1 MGIYIGIPAR
11 YGSTRFPGKP
21 LKKILGL
28 SMLEHCYKRA
38 SMVKNIDKVFVASG
52 DDKISAF
59 CKEKE
64 IEFIPTDP
72 SIERPGLR
80 VQKAAERLNL
90 NDEDIVVVWQGDEP
104 LIHPDMVFDSIQP
117 LINNPN
123 DIFVSNMM
131 AVASEEDR
139 NNPSEIKV
147 VIDSQ
152 NIALFMSRA
161 PIPSKFHEEEG
172 TTSYKQV
179 CVMPFRWKFMKFFNY
194 GLKSA
199 KLEKQES
206 IEMLRAIENNYK
218 VAMVNSIFITKS
230 VDTQKDLDDAIE
242 LMHNDKVKEH
252 YL

>member
-1 MGIYIGIPAR
+1 
-11 YGSTRFPGKP
+11 
-21 LKKILGL
+21 
-28 SMLEHCYKRA
+28 
-38 SMVKNIDKVFVASG
+38 
-52 DDKISAF
+52 
-59 CKEKE
+59 
-64 IEFIPTDP
+64 
-72 SIERPGLR
+72 
-80 VQKAAERLNL
+80 
-90 NDEDIVVVWQGDEP
+90 
-104 LIHPDMVFDSIQP
+104 MVFDSIQP

-152 NIALFMSRA
+152 NIALFM
-161 PIPSKFHEEEG
+161 IELHSKFHEEEA

-194 GLKSA
+194 GLKSSA

-242 LMHNDKVKEH
+242 LMHNDRVKEH
-252 YL
+252 YI